1 MPKSTNVG
9 CNPVKKDIDL
19 RLAAFGERI
28 TALTDPFGSIAKA
41 SKALNIPAN
50 TLSRLRRGENE
61 PTPGVLLALA
71 EGLHVSMDYLLGLS
85 DEPLAVP
92 TKHGSPLADPHA
104 FERVPRLDVRAAAG
118 AGSINHMF
126 SVDGELAFP
135 HWMLQ
140 KLAPPGAKLSF
151 LRAKG
156 DSMEPTIVDGA
167 LLLVADSNGDLR
179 LPDRPPKPRNWN
191 APDIY
196 VFLQGDDLRV
206 KRLRKAKQGAIFV
219 MSDNPAYE
227 PEVLLKD
234 DLKRF
239 KICGRVIW
247 WDNRL

>member
-1 MPKSTNVG
+1 MVE
-9 CNPVKKDIDL
+9 
-19 RLAAFGERI
+19 FGERI
-28 TALTDPFGSIAKA
+28 TALTDPLGSIAKA
-41 SKALNIPAN
+41 SKELKIPAN

-71 EGLHVSMDYLLGLS
+71 DGLHVSMDYLLGLS
-85 DEPLAVP
+85 DEPLALPPKVGRP
-92 TKHGSPLADPHA
+92 QADPLA

-126 SVDGELAFP
+126 AIDGELPFP

-179 LPDRPPKPRNWN
+179 VPDRPPKPKNRSDVQ
-191 APDIY
+191 DIY

-206 KRLRKAKQGAIFV
+206 KRLRKSKQGAIFI

-239 KICGRVIW
+239 KLCGRVIW

>member
-1 MPKSTNVG
+1 MKKSSD
-9 CNPVKKDIDL
+9 P
-19 RLAAFGERI
+19 RLSDFAERI

-61 PTPGVLLALA
+61 PTPGVLLDLV
-71 EGLHVSMDYLLGLS
+71 EGLRVSMDYLLGLS
-85 DEPLAVP
+85 DEPTALAP
-92 TKHGSPLADPHA
+92 KIGRPLADPVA
-104 FERVPRLDVRAAAG
+104 FERIPRLDVRAAAG

-126 SVDGELAFP
+126 AVDGELAFP

-167 LLLVADSNGDLR
+167 LLLVAETNGDFR
-179 LPDRPPKPRNWN
+179 LPDRPPKPKHGSG
-191 APDIY
+191 AQDIY

-206 KRLRKAKQGAIFV
+206 KRLRKAKHGAIFV
-219 MSDNPAYE
+219 MSDNQDYE
-227 PEVLLKD
+227 PELLLKV
-234 DLKRF
+234 DLKRL
-239 KICGRVIW
+239 KICGRVVW